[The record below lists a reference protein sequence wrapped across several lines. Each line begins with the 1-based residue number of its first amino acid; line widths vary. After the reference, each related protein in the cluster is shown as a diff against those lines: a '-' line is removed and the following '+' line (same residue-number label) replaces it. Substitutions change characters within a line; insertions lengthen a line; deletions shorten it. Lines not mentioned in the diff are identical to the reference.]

1 MLLLLAVLCV
11 GGSLAGATP
20 VAADDATPTPTQELV
35 ERYAPVLVV
44 RVQPEPCG
52 EGEPYSPM
60 AVDGLFGREGVVLRG
75 PDGVTI
81 DAPDE
86 ADLAAAEG
94 GDWYLDIPGNA
105 LKPGC
110 GYERLYRSM
119 VEDGQAPLTT
129 YARVTTDAERP
140 GVLVVQYWLFSLYND
155 WNDRHEGDWE
165 MIQLLFE
172 ADDVAGAL
180 ATSPTTV
187 AFAQH
192 EGAEL
197 SDWEGGP
204 LQVSRGSHPVVFV
217 AEGSHASYFS
227 AEQWFGKSA
236 QSGFGCDNTLGP
248 ARRIEPQVTLRDEAA
263 PPAGLGG
270 EGHWGEQRPSF
281 NNGPTGPSTKTQWTA
296 PVRWVEDE
304 GRRGAVALPAEG
316 SKVTDLFCTA
326 TTAASKVLFRLLDR
340 PWVVGSI
347 GLGISA
353 LVVVLIRRTRWF
365 PASVRPVAQRRHLG
379 QILTSTVSLLRRRP
393 RQFARIGSLMLGAG
407 VVATALQSLVVDTTE
422 AGDLADVVGRSSPS
436 SGILGVLLGLV
447 VVIPATGLVS
457 VAAIDALMT
466 SEADTPV
473 RLRDSLRIGRRH
485 LRVLQVQVI
494 VGAMIGLSV
503 LTVVLVP
510 VGLWL
515 AARWAVS
522 MPVAAADG
530 TSPLR
535 RSAQLTR
542 GALPR
547 SLSMVLINVTAIS
560 TLPAL
565 TGVLLLLATDA
576 SFRLVNLVASLVG
589 VFTVPASAI
598 AVALLHVDLL
608 ERERGA
614 SGPGSPG
621 DGAPGV
627 VDEGAVVG

>member
-1 MLLLLAVLCV
+1 MLLLFAVLCF

-20 VAADDATPTPTQELV
+20 VAADDAAPTPTEELV

-44 RVQPEPCG
+44 RIQPEPCG

-60 AVDGLFGREGVVLRG
+60 AVDGLFGREGFVLRG
-75 PDGVTI
+75 PGGVTI

-94 GDWYLDIPGNA
+94 SDWYLDVPGNA
-105 LKPGC
+105 LQPGC

-119 VEDGQAPLTT
+119 VASGEAALTT

-180 ATSPTTV
+180 ATSPSTV

-204 LQVSRGSHPVVFV
+204 LQVSGGSHPVVFV

-248 ARRIEPQVTLRDEAA
+248 GRRVEPQVTLLDEAA
-263 PPAGLGG
+263 PPAWLGF

-281 NNGPTGPSTKTQWTA
+281 NNGPTGPITKTQWTA

-304 GRRGAVALPAEG
+304 GRFGAVALPAEG
-316 SKVTDLFCTA
+316 SKVTDFFCTA
-326 TTAASKVLFRLLDR
+326 TAFASKALFRLLDR
-340 PWVVGSI
+340 PWVVSSI

-365 PASVRPVAQRRHLG
+365 PASVRPVAQRRRLG
-379 QILTSTVSLLRRRP
+379 QILTSTVSLVRRRP
-393 RQFARIGSLMLGAG
+393 RQFARIGSLMLVAG
-407 VVATALQSLVVDTTE
+407 VVATALQSLVVNTTE

-436 SGILGVLLGLV
+436 SGILGVLLGLIV
-447 VVIPATGLVS
+447 VVPVTGLVS

-485 LRVLQVQVI
+485 LRVLRVQLI
-494 VGAMIGLSV
+494 VGAMLGLSV
-503 LTVVLVP
+503 LTLVLVP
-510 VGLWL
+510 VGLWW
-515 AARWAVS
+515 AARWAVA
-522 MPVAAADG
+522 MPVAAGDG

-547 SLSMVLINVTAIS
+547 SLSMVLINVTAVS

-576 SFRLVNLVASLVG
+576 SFRVVNLVASLVG
-589 VFTVPASAI
+589 VFTVPASAV
-598 AVALLHVDLL
+598 AVALLHVDLV
-608 ERERGA
+608 ERER
-614 SGPGSPG
+614 SSTLRGSPS
-621 DGAPGV
+621 DGVPGV